1 GNFPWTSLAVI
12 LAEQGL
18 VMQGWPTSVLMPGK
32 ARASSNGST
41 ARTKGITVLKE
52 GEKRALCN
60 AFENTEISVTRVEG
74 RDKRKALTS
83 SALPVIIGAAPPT
96 DSGFSNAQQMF
107 ADGLIDFEG

>member
-1 GNFPWTSLAVI
+1 

-18 VMQGWPTSVLMPGK
+18 VMQGWPTSILMPGK

-41 ARTKGITVLKE
+41 ARTKGITVLKK

-60 AFENTEISVTRVEG
+60 AFENTEISDLTELE
-74 RDKRKALTS
+74 RDRLITEALTS
-83 SALPVIIGAAPPT
+83 SALPVIIGAAPPA

-107 ADGLIDFEG
+107 ADGSIDFEGPVCLP